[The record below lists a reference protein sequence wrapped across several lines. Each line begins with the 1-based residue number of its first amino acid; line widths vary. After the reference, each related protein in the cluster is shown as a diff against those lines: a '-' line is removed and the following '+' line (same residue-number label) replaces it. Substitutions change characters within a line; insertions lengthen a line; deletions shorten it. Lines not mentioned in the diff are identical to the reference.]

1 MRINFL
7 LILSTRISRVLIVL
21 FVQGK
26 PLIFFLFSCLYTKSS
41 MHYTLG
47 TRTLFPFYGLLLL
60 LLLSHKIQGEDACS
74 SASCHLQHS
83 IDRLSRSAYSLTNL
97 TSHAASFM
105 VSCTILFHSL
115 SNCRINSYLWHL
127 WTWSFWNQV
136 NESFNIFLFFFETI
150 VSNLSL
156 NVTLFFN
163 LHFP

>member
-21 FVQGK
+21 FVRGK

-47 TRTLFPFYGLLLL
+47 TRAFFPFYGILLL

-74 SASCHLQHS
+74 SASCHLHQS

-115 SNCRINSYLWHL
+115 GNCRINSYLWHL
-127 WTWSFWNQV
+127 RTWSFWNQV
-136 NESFNIFLFFFETI
+136 NGSFNIFLFFFWDYSI
-150 VSNLSL
+150 K
-156 NVTLFFN
+156 
-163 LHFP
+163 PKP